1 MTKSE
6 FLVCMTTWFKKLT
19 PDGIAVITC
28 NGGPT
33 YKKLFVEFDHEYT
46 TDEGERS
53 ADPLLSTA
61 ETLAIAVLSGDSSAA
76 DPLVDYLQE
85 NGMDAIAEAKRQE
98 RERVVNKMLAT
109 LDSQVEFYK
118 RIRGVMTGSQ
128 VSGLLH
134 RIMLHI

>member
-1 MTKSE
+1 MSKSE
-6 FLVCMTTWFKKLT
+6 FLRHVSAWYRHLGVTAVGVTLRETTATGSRMT
-19 PDGIAVITC
+19 
-28 NGGPT
+28 
-33 YKKLFVEFDHEYT
+33 VEFEHPYQRLSPPDLQT
-46 TDEGERS
+46 TG
-53 ADPLLSTA
+53 

-98 RERVVNKMLAT
+98 RERVVNKILAT

-128 VSGLLH
+128 VIGLLH